1 MSARKPLDTQA
12 AALMLLLCTIWALQ
26 QIAVKAGAPD
36 MAPLLQIGLRSGV
49 SAVLLALLMACRGE
63 RVAWRDGAWRPGA
76 LAGALFGLEFLVVG
90 EGLRHTSAS
99 HMVVFLYT
107 APIFAALGL
116 HWRLRAER
124 LQALQWVGI
133 ALAFGG
139 IAWAFL
145 GRAPSAGAA
154 VGDNPLLGDALG
166 LLGGAAWGATTVA
179 IRCSRLSSAPPT
191 ETLLYQLVG
200 GCVLVLAAAV
210 ASGQTSFT
218 LTPHLLGN
226 LAFQA
231 IVVSF
236 ASYLAWCWLL
246 RRYLASR
253 LGVFSFLTPLI
264 GVGLGVG
271 LLGEPLEPGF
281 VQGALLVLA
290 GIVLVSGHVWL
301 GQALGAVWRR
311 GGGRRQAAALGRRG
325 D

>member
-1 MSARKPLDTQA
+1 MSAHKPLDTQA
-12 AALMLLLCTIWALQ
+12 VALMLLLCTIWALQ
-26 QIAVKAGAPD
+26 QIAVKAGAVD
-36 MAPLLQIGLRSGV
+36 MAPLLQIGLRSGI
-49 SAVLLALLMACRGE
+49 SAVLLALLMAYRGE
-63 RVAWRDGAWRPGA
+63 RVLWRDGAWRPGV

-116 HWRLRAER
+116 HWRLRAE
-124 LQALQWVGI
+124 ALQPLQWGGI
-133 ALAFGG
+133 AVAFGG

-145 GRAPSAGAA
+145 GRGTSGAA

-179 IRCSRLSSAPPT
+179 IRCSRLSSAPAT

-200 GCVLVLAAAV
+200 GCVLALAGALAF
-210 ASGQTSFT
+210 GQMNFT
-218 LTPHLLGN
+218 LTPRLLGN
-226 LAFQA
+226 LAFQS

-264 GVGLGVG
+264 GVGAGVV
-271 LLGEPLEPGF
+271 LLGEPLEPAF

-290 GIVLVSGHVWL
+290 GIVLVSGHAWVA
-301 GQALGAVWRR
+301 QAL
-311 GGGRRQAAALGRRG
+311 AALHARTLGKPRG
-325 D
+325 I